1 MKTSTQ
7 LFCAVLLAS
16 PLALADI
23 AVAQAPPMTFF
34 LTSTGSGKGAD
45 FGGLAGADKHCQT
58 LAAAAGAGA
67 RTWRA
72 YLSATAAA
80 GGTATNARDRIGAGP
95 WHNAKGVLIATNVEE
110 LHKSNAISK
119 QTALTE
125 KGEGISGRGDP
136 VNQHD
141 VLTGSNAEGGVI
153 EGTADTT
160 CGNWTKSGDGSAMV
174 GHHDRLGLTDDP
186 PAKSW
191 NASHPSRGCSQDNLK
206 SSGGAGLLYCF
217 AAQ

>member
-1 MKTSTQ
+1 MRTSTQ
-7 LFCAVLLAS
+7 MMCAMLLAS

-58 LAAAAGAGA
+58 LAAAAGSGA

-72 YLSATAAA
+72 YLSTTAGN

-95 WHNAKGVLIATNVEE
+95 WHNAKGVLIAANVDE
-110 LHKSNAISK
+110 LHKSNTIGK

-125 KGEGISGRGDP
+125 KGEIISGRGDP

-141 VLTGSNAEGGVI
+141 VLTGSTAEGRVI

-160 CGNWTKSGDGSAMV
+160 CGNWTKSGDGAAMV
-174 GHHDRLGLTDDP
+174 GHHDRIGLNEEP

-191 NASHPSRGCSQDNLK
+191 NASHLSRGCSPDNLK

-217 AAQ
+217 AEK